1 MEKRRLGRCI
11 EPKKNGKTTNMWV
24 DPKKKKRKKKKQE
37 ELASCQ
43 LLGGGR
49 DFHIHFKSA
58 IHQEANNF
66 FLKKGIGGFYICTFK
81 KHVC

>member
-1 MEKRRLGRCI
+1 MEKRRLRRCI

-24 DPKKKKRKKKKQE
+24 DPKKKKEKKK
-37 ELASCQ
+37 ARRTC
-43 LLGGGR
+43 LLSNPR
-49 DFHIHFKSA
+49 RWARLHIHFKSA

-66 FLKKGIGGFYICTFK
+66 IKKKGIGGFYICTFK

>member
-1 MEKRRLGRCI
+1 MVRQPTCGS
-11 EPKKNGKTTNMWV
+11 TQ
-24 DPKKKKRKKKKQE
+24 KRKKEKKRKKQE

>member
-1 MEKRRLGRCI
+1 MEKRRLRRCI

-58 IHQEANNF
+58 IHRKANNF
-66 FLKKGIGGFYICTFK
+66 FFFFRRHRGILHLYF
-81 KHVC
+81 